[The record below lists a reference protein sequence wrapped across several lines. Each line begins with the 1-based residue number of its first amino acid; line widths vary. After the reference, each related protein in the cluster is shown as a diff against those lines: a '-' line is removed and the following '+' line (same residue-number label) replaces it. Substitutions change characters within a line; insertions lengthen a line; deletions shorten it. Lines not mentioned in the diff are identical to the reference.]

1 MKICGIYIIKA
12 PSGKIYIGQS
22 VDIKRRFKTYKYVG
36 AKQQPYLNNSFE
48 KYGFENHIFD
58 VLVECKREEL
68 NLIEIEYINKYNS
81 FNSKIG
87 MNLTSG
93 GCQNWKISEETRDKM
108 KNRPKI
114 IHSEETKNK
123 MRISAIGKNKG
134 KVSPRKN
141 IKLSD
146 ETKEKISKNHSHS
159 KPMLGKT
166 HTEETR
172 NKIRDSKIGKPAHN
186 RRPVID
192 INTGIVYSHKKEAAD
207 ALGIKIRTLKAK
219 LEGKLKNNTPIR
231 YV

>member
-22 VDIKRRFKTYKYVG
+22 VDIKRRFKTYKYFG
-36 AKQQPYLNNSFE
+36 AKQQPYLNNSFL
-48 KYGFENHIFD
+48 KYGIENHIFD
-58 VLVECKREEL
+58 VLFECKREEL
-68 NLIEIEYINKYNS
+68 NSIEIEYITKYNS
-81 FNSKIG
+81 FNSEIG

-93 GCQNWKISEETRDKM
+93 GCQNWKISKETREKM
-108 KNRPKI
+108 RNRPKI

-141 IKLSD
+141 VKLSD

-207 ALGIKIRTLKAK
+207 VLGIKIRTLKAK